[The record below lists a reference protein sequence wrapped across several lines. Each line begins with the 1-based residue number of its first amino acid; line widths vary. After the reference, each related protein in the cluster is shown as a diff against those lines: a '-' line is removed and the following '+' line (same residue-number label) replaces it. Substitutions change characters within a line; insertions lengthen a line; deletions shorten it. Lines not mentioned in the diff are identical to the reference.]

1 MKRIHL
7 QELINGRYDYLLKEL
22 SNDELDGLIETIKRV
37 KQERKKDYVQR

>member
-7 QELINGRYDYLLKEL
+7 QELINDEYDHLLKEL